1 MKIAGTGV
9 QSAHQAVG
17 KKALWDVERE
27 KVGRKQN
34 RLAVQRGIN
43 LVYGYKFRPTNLV
56 PQ

>member
-17 KKALWDVERE
+17 EKALWDVERE

-43 LVYGYKFRPTNLV
+43 LVYEYKFRPTNLV